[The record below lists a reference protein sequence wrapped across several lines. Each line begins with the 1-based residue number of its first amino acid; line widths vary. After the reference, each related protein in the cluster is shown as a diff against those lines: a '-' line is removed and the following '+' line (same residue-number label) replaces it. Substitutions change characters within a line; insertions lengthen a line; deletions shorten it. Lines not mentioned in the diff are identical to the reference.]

1 MRRKFQYILMGA
13 GLTFLVIVG
22 ALSLILSDTQAD
34 ELVSQEDVKQI
45 NDTHPSTIS
54 SAQIIMEE
62 DPIPNVLNNQSDQ
75 ETLERT
81 ANESTSPVISEDKR
95 VDSGEAVLVQ
105 VANLNEQ
112 RMKSLPADGG
122 GWLFVQAE
130 RYAPNSSN
138 GPLPN
143 GSDLPVSQRIE
154 NWYHVDADGLAT
166 QSYDRMLDANGVTV
180 QEGYFKEGT
189 FYKEIYE
196 QTFEAETETFVVLPD
211 KDSYGFLSRDFE
223 SGGELTGWI
232 EKQEDQTVYI
242 ATSTTSFENPVQ
254 FGVSPY
260 KVVSTRYHFVYD
272 MADGAF
278 LYGETV
284 LVLESGEEIVWES
297 ITQTKFEMV
306 SEAELPEKL
315 TQFLAED

>member
-1 MRRKFQYILMGA
+1 MMQRKFQYLIFGA
-13 GLTFLVIVG
+13 GLTLLVIVG
-22 ALSLILSDTQAD
+22 ALSLMLSDTQAD
-34 ELVSQEDVKQI
+34 ELTSQESVEH
-45 NDTHPSTIS
+45 THASTIS
-54 SAQIIMEE
+54 SAQIIIEE
-62 DPIPNVLNNQSDQ
+62 DPIPNVLNNQSEQ
-75 ETLERT
+75 GSLERNV
-81 ANESTSPVISEDKR
+81 NEQLPPTISEDKR
-95 VDSGEAVLVQ
+95 VDFGEAVLVQ
-105 VANLNEQ
+105 VADLNEQ
-112 RMKSLPADGG
+112 RMKSLLADGG
-122 GWLFVQAE
+122 GWLFIQAE

-138 GPLPN
+138 GPLPS
-143 GSDLPVSQRIE
+143 GSDLPASQRME
-154 NWYHVDADGLAT
+154 NWYHVDADGLAA
-166 QSYDRMLDANGVTV
+166 QSYDRMLDTNGVTV
-180 QEGYFKEGT
+180 QEGYFKEGS
-189 FYKEIYE
+189 FYNEIYE

-260 KVVSTRYHFVYD
+260 KVVSTRYHFIYD

-284 LVLESGEEIVWES
+284 LVLESGEEIIWEA

-306 SEAELPEKL
+306 REAELPEKL
-315 TQFLAED
+315 TQFLVED